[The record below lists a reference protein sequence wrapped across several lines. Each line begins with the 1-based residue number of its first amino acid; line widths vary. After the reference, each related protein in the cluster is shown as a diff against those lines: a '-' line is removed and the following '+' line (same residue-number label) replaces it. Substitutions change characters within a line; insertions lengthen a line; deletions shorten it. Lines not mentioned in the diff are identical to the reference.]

1 MAILSRSLSTRLD
14 GLKAEY
20 KSELVPLADERETL
34 QREIAELQAARDVFL
49 EETTMLNA
57 RNEELAQLNAHYMRR
72 IEAASSEPREKH
84 PLDQRPVANF
94 QPSHSANGSPLGAS
108 AADDSVDSTRYA
120 KGQKQ
125 GSSSGDATLRVFK
138 WRGHNHKDVSP
149 ASPAPEGAN
158 EKSLYKHTFQ
168 QVSVL
173 RFTKCDHCAEKL
185 WGFQARCQSTDAI
198 IPLSSVSRT

>member
-1 MAILSRSLSTRLD
+1 VGTLSRSLSTRLD

-20 KSELVPLADERETL
+20 KSELVSLADDRETL
-34 QREIAELQAARDVFL
+34 RREIAELQSARDVFL

-72 IEAASSEPREKH
+72 IEAASSEPKH
-84 PLDQRPVANF
+84 SLDQRPVANF
-94 QPSHSANGSPLGAS
+94 QPSHSANGSAS
-108 AADDSVDSTRYA
+108 AADDGVDSTRYA

-125 GSSSGDATLRVFK
+125 GSSGDATLRVFK
-138 WRGHNHKDVSP
+138 WRGHNHKDASP
-149 ASPAPEGAN
+149 VSPAPEGAN
-158 EKSLYKHTFQ
+158 EKSPSKHTFQ

-185 WGFQARCQSTDAI
+185 WGFQARCQSTDPI
-198 IPLSSVSRT
+198 IPLSSSVSRT